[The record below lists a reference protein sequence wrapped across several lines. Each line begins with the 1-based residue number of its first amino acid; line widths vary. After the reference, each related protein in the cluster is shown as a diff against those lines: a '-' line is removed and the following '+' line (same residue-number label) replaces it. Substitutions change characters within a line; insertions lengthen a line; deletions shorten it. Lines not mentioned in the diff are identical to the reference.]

1 MLQLEKYSILWEPGE
16 SLIHLLYPGIQEGV
30 VVGWIMAPKYIEPQ
44 SLEPVI
50 VTLCGKG
57 ALLDV
62 NKLRV
67 LRWGGYPGLSDWTQY
82 NHKGL

>member
-1 MLQLEKYSILWEPGE
+1 
-16 SLIHLLYPGIQEGV
+16 
-30 VVGWIMAPKYIEPQ
+30 MAPKYIEPQ

-67 LRWGGYPGLSDWTQY
+67 LRWGGVITGALKLESLMAVAREKDVMIGTGSGKRHQ
-82 NHKGL
+82 K

>member
-1 MLQLEKYSILWEPGE
+1 
-16 SLIHLLYPGIQEGV
+16 
-30 VVGWIMAPKYIEPQ
+30 MAPKYIEPQ

-67 LRWGGYPGLSDWTQY
+67 LRWGGYLGLSGRTLNAMMCVFTRERQREI
-82 NHKGL
+82 